1 MYKGVSHSRS
11 HPRSHSRPHTHPHS
25 HPHPRTNGYSSSTA
39 VPSYGSPEH
48 RKNQAILAGLPS
60 TLELCNEQIIHNK
73 IHSSVATTATST
85 STATATKL
93 VYNYQAKPPTMMR
106 LIPRGRKAI
115 LWFRK
120 TPHGCE
126 TLVIMKKME
135 RYGAGAGVGASSASG
150 TGTSSSDTPYGHTK
164 FIPSN
169 EIYHYTAC
177 FHPLLC
183 SGRYGTILYGTL
195 VSITSS
201 ATAGN
206 VRTIFSTEDILC
218 FQGTTISAPMATW
231 NERIA
236 LISVVM
242 RNTRMVGYLED
253 VAHTRR
259 TATAYGDSASDDTSS
274 KPKDI
279 VIMSPITVG
288 ISYTDTYS
296 ARKQISSAIYQ
307 AYETLE
313 SQLGDLPYVCFAVQL
328 MRGDDYKDIYSNVI
342 GGGVGVGSGVG
353 VGVGVG
359 IGGGDISTRIGTTA
373 TATRTATGTAIF
385 TVVADVREDIY
396 TLYAASSTPVGTANI
411 PDYKTS
417 VMMNSLF
424 RNIKE
429 NRNLD
434 ALEESDDEDEFE
446 DTREDK
452 YVDTTKRINMVCEY
466 SAKYRSWIPRRIAE
480 KGEVPTSMPMSHLGG
495 GMSGGNG
502 GERNRDA
509 FRPSRTYSPH
519 H

>member
-1 MYKGVSHSRS
+1 MYNNSTHSRS
-11 HPRSHSRPHTHPHS
+11 HPHS
-25 HPHPRTNGYSSSTA
+25 HPRSHPRPHPHTNGYSTSTSA
-39 VPSYGSPEH
+39 PSYGSPEH

-73 IHSSVATTATST
+73 VHSSVATTSTST
-85 STATATKL
+85 STKL

-135 RYGAGAGVGASSASG
+135 RYGASSSGA
-150 TGTSSSDTPYGHTK
+150 GTSSNETPYGHAK

-195 VSITSS
+195 VSIPSSTSS
-201 ATAGN
+201 GN
-206 VRTIFSTEDILC
+206 VRIIFSTEDILC

-253 VAHTRR
+253 VAHTCRS
-259 TATAYGDSASDDTSS
+259 AYGDTASDDTSS

-279 VIMSPITVG
+279 VIMSPITIG
-288 ISYTDTYS
+288 ISYIETYS
-296 ARKQISSAIYQ
+296 ARNKISSAIHHT
-307 AYETLE
+307 YEMLE
-313 SQLGDLPYVCFAVQL
+313 SQLGDLPYACFAVQL
-328 MRGDDYKDIYSNVI
+328 MRGDDYKDLYSNVI

-353 VGVGVG
+353 VGVG
-359 IGGGDISTRIGTTA
+359 IGGGDTSTRIGATA
-373 TATRTATGTAIF
+373 TATGTATGTAIF

-396 TLYAASSTPVGTANI
+396 TLYSASSTPVGTANI

-466 SAKYRSWIPRRIAE
+466 SAKYRSWIPRRMAE
-480 KGEVPTSMPMSHLGG
+480 KGQVPSSMPMSHLSVGG
-495 GMSGGNG
+495 GR
-502 GERNRDA
+502 GERKSETFNR
-509 FRPSRTYSPH
+509 SRTYSPH

>member
-1 MYKGVSHSRS
+1 MYKGRSHSRS
-11 HPRSHSRPHTHPHS
+11 HTPVHAYSHQ
-25 HPHPRTNGYSSSTA
+25 RTNTTTALST
-39 VPSYGSPEH
+39 YGSPEH

-73 IHSSVATTATST
+73 VHSSVATTS
-85 STATATKL
+85 TKL

-120 TPHGCE
+120 TPLGCE

-135 RYGAGAGVGASSASG
+135 RYGTSSGSGAGTGSSE
-150 TGTSSSDTPYGHTK
+150 TSYGHAK

-177 FHPLLC
+177 FHPILC

-195 VSITSS
+195 VSIPSS

-206 VRTIFSTEDILC
+206 VRTIFSAEDILC
-218 FQGTTISAPMATW
+218 FQGTVINAAMATW
-231 NERIA
+231 NERTA
-236 LISVVM
+236 LMSVVL

-253 VAHTRR
+253 VERKRGFAH
-259 TATAYGDSASDDTSS
+259 ASSDDTPSY
-274 KPKDI
+274 PKDI
-279 VIMSPITVG
+279 IIMSPITLG
-288 ISYTDTYS
+288 ISYTDS
-296 ARKQISSAIYQ
+296 VRNKISSAIYHT
-307 AYETLE
+307 YEILE
-313 SQLGDLPYVCFAVQL
+313 SQLGDLPYACFAVQL
-328 MRGDDYKDIYSNVI
+328 MRGDDYTVLYSNVI
-342 GGGVGVGSGVG
+342 GGGFGGVG

-359 IGGGDISTRIGTTA
+359 GATGISSDGDSSS
-373 TATRTATGTAIF
+373 RTGATGTATAIL

-417 VMMNSLF
+417 IMMNSLF

-466 SAKYRSWIPRRIAE
+466 SAKYRSWIPRRMAE
-480 KGEVPTSMPMSHLGG
+480 KGQVPTPISHLAGG
-495 GMSGGNG
+495 GSGNVRSGGS
-502 GERNRDA
+502 ERNRDT
-509 FRPSRTYSPH
+509 FRRSRTYSPH

>member
-1 MYKGVSHSRS
+1 MYNGSTHSRS
-11 HPRSHSRPHTHPHS
+11 HPSSHSRS
-25 HPHPRTNGYSSSTA
+25 HPHPRTNGYSTSTSTSA
-39 VPSYGSPEH
+39 PSYGSPEH

-73 IHSSVATTATST
+73 VHSSVATTP
-85 STATATKL
+85 TKL
-93 VYNYQAKPPTMMR
+93 VYNYQAKPPTIMR

-135 RYGAGAGVGASSASG
+135 RYGAGAGVGSASS
-150 TGTSSSDTPYGHTK
+150 TGINSSETPYGHAK

-195 VSITSS
+195 VTIPASTP
-201 ATAGN
+201 AGN

-218 FQGTTISAPMATW
+218 FQGTTITASMATW

-236 LISVVM
+236 LMSVVL
-242 RNTRMVGYLED
+242 RNTRMVGYLGD
-253 VAHTRR
+253 VAR
-259 TATAYGDSASDDTSS
+259 TSRPAYGDSVGDDTPSH
-274 KPKDI
+274 PKDI
-279 VIMSPITVG
+279 IIMSPITLS
-288 ISYTDTYS
+288 ISYTTTYS
-296 ARKQISSAIYQ
+296 PRNKISSAIYQ

-313 SQLGDLPYVCFAVQL
+313 SQLGDLPYACFAVQL
-328 MRGDDYKDIYSNVI
+328 TRGDDYNVLYSNVI
-342 GGGVGVGSGVG
+342 STGIGGVG

-359 IGGGDISTRIGTTA
+359 GTTVVSNGGDPYS
-373 TATRTATGTAIF
+373 RTVATGTVTAIL
-385 TVVADVREDIY
+385 TAVADVREDIY

-466 SAKYRSWIPRRIAE
+466 SAKYRSWIPRRMAE
-480 KGEVPTSMPMSHLGG
+480 KGQVPSSIPMSHLGG
-495 GMSGGNG
+495 GGGVGGVVGGGG
-502 GERNRDA
+502 GERKRET
-509 FRPSRTYSPH
+509 FYRSRTYSPH